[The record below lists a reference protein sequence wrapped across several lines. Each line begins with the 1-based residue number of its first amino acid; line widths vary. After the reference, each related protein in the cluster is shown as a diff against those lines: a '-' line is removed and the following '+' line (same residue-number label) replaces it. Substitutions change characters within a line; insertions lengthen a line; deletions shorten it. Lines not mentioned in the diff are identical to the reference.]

1 MNEKNTVKEKVV
13 LAYSGGLDTSIIV
26 PWLKENYDLE
36 VIAACINVG
45 QDDDMEEVKE
55 KAISSGASKIY
66 IEEVTEEFLS
76 DYVFKALKAGAM
88 YEGRYLLGTAYARP
102 LMAKKLV
109 EIAHKEGAKYICH
122 GCTGKGND
130 QVRFEVGVA
139 SFDPTI
145 KIIAPWREWDIESRE
160 DAIDYAQS
168 KGIKLSVTKEKIYSR
183 DQNIWHISHEGGEIE
198 GLGNEHMEEDFY
210 MMTTPPKDAPD
221 VEEYVEVEFY
231 KGTPVAVNGEKLG
244 AVELVSKLNEI
255 GGRNGIGII
264 DIVENR
270 LVGMKS
276 RGVYETPG
284 GTILYKALEDLESI
298 CMDKESWAF
307 KKSMALKYA
316 ELTYNG
322 LWFSPLKEAM
332 DCLVEK
338 LQEGVSGTVKLKLY
352 KGNIKVAGKWSENAL
367 YDEEVSSFGAS
378 DLYNHSDAEGFI
390 KLFSLPSKINAMMK
404 QKKGL

>member
-1 MNEKNTVKEKVV
+1 MENISGNKGKVV

-36 VIAACINVG
+36 VIAVCINVG
-45 QDDDMEEVKE
+45 QDDDMEGVKV
-55 KAISSGASKIY
+55 KAIESGASKIY
-66 IEEVTEEFLS
+66 VENVTEEFLT

-160 DAIDYAQS
+160 DAIDYAEA
-168 KGIKLSVTKEKIYSR
+168 KGIELSVTKEKIYSR
-183 DQNIWHISHEGGEIE
+183 DQNIWHISHEGGDIE
-198 GLGNEHMEEDFY
+198 GLGNEHQEEDFY
-210 MMTTPPKDAPD
+210 MMTTSPKNAPD
-221 VEEYVEVEFY
+221 IEEYVEVEFD
-231 KGTPVAVNGEKLG
+231 KGIPVGVNGVKLG
-244 AVELVSKLNEI
+244 AVELVSELNKI
-255 GGRNGIGII
+255 GGRNGVGII

-276 RGVYETPG
+276 RGIYETPG

-298 CMDKESWAF
+298 CIDKDAWAF
-307 KKSMALKYA
+307 KKTLALKYA

-322 LWFSPLKEAM
+322 LWFTPLKEAM
-332 DCLVEK
+332 DCFVDS
-338 LQEGVSGTVKLKLY
+338 LQKNVSGTVKLKLY
-352 KGNIKVAGKWSENAL
+352 KGNIKVAGKWSEKAL
-367 YDEEVSSFGAS
+367 YNEEVSSFGAS

-390 KLFSLPSKINAMMK
+390 KLFSLPSKINA
-404 QKKGL
+404 LV

>member
-1 MNEKNTVKEKVV
+1 MENISGNKGKVV

-36 VIAACINVG
+36 VIAVCINVG
-45 QDDDMEEVKE
+45 QDDDMEEVKV
-55 KAISSGASKIY
+55 KAIASGASKIY
-66 IEEVTEEFLS
+66 VETVTEEFLT

-109 EIAHKEGAKYICH
+109 EVAHKEGAEYICH

-160 DAIDYAQS
+160 DAIDYAES
-168 KGIKLSVTKEKIYSR
+168 KGIELSVTKEKIYSR

-198 GLGNEHMEEDFY
+198 GLGNEHQEEDFY
-210 MMTTPPKDAPD
+210 MMTTPPKNAPD
-221 VEEYVEVEFY
+221 TEEYVEVEFD
-231 KGTPVAVNGEKLG
+231 KGVPVGVNGVKLG
-244 AVELVSKLNEI
+244 AVELVSELNKI
-255 GGRNGIGII
+255 GGRNGVGII

-276 RGVYETPG
+276 RGIYETPG

-298 CMDKESWAF
+298 CIDKDAWAF
-307 KKSMALKYA
+307 KKTLALKYA

-322 LWFSPLKEAM
+322 LWFTPLKEAM
-332 DCLVEK
+332 DCFVDS
-338 LQEGVSGTVKLKLY
+338 LQKNVSGTVKLKLY
-352 KGNIKVAGKWSENAL
+352 KGNIKVAGKWSKKAL
-367 YDEEVSSFGAS
+367 YNEEVSSFGAS

-390 KLFSLPSKINAMMK
+390 KLFSLPSKINAIV
-404 QKKGL
+404 

>member
-1 MNEKNTVKEKVV
+1 MAKDKVV

-36 VIAACINVG
+36 VIAACIYVG
-45 QDDDMEEVKE
+45 QDDDMEEVKT
-55 KAISSGASKIY
+55 KAIDSGASKIY
-66 IEEVTEEFLS
+66 VEKVTEEFLT

-145 KIIAPWREWDIESRE
+145 KIIAPWREWDIVSRE
-160 DAIDYAQS
+160 DAIDYAEA
-168 KGIKLSVTKEKIYSR
+168 KGIELSVTKEKIYSR
-183 DQNIWHISHEGGEIE
+183 DQNIWHISHEGGDIE
-198 GLGNEHMEEDFY
+198 GLENEHKEEDFY
-210 MMTTPPKDAPD
+210 MMTTPPKNAPD
-221 VEEYVEVEFY
+221 IEEYVEVEFH
-231 KGTPVAVNGEKLG
+231 KGNPVGVNGEKLG
-244 AVELVSKLNEI
+244 AVELVDKLNEI
-255 GGRNGIGII
+255 GGRNGVGII

-276 RGVYETPG
+276 RGIYETPG

-298 CMDKESWAF
+298 CIDKEAWAF
-307 KKSMALKYA
+307 KKTMALKYA

-322 LWFSPLKEAM
+322 LWFSPLKDAM
-332 DCLVEK
+332 DSFVDS
-338 LQEGVSGTVKLKLY
+338 LQENVSGTVKLKLY
-352 KGNIKVAGKWSENAL
+352 KGNIKIAGKWSKNAL
-367 YDEEVSSFGAS
+367 YDEGISSFGAS
-378 DLYNHSDAEGFI
+378 DLYSHSDAEGFI
-390 KLFSLPSKINAMMK
+390 NLFSLPSKI
-404 QKKGL
+404 KKIVGA